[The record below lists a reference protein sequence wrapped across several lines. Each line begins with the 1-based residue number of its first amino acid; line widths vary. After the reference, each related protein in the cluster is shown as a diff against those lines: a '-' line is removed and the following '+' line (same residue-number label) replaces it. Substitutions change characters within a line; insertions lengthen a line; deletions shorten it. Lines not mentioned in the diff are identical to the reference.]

1 LGYDFTKKS
10 KDSQQRGKKRK
21 QDGMTQNGSNTSKM
35 LLFAIEQSGS
45 GPPKGTM
52 NLDPCDEEG
61 TAAFLRVIKN
71 FINVRN
77 PPLYDEIIFRGEGT
91 DVNIPKTHIGN
102 LLESNLNQ
110 KRKEMDGSYRISR
123 SLMSPIVLF
132 LHVDQGSFAKV
143 GYTPYASPV
152 ANSRSVHKKHVE
164 GVCKEVMNGKVVL
177 SQEDYAIFGYQIL
190 LNEED
195 SPESAESCP
204 VQYRCTLNRDNESN
218 NSIVAKRAVPVTHKN
233 LENVY
238 RTVS

>member
-1 LGYDFTKKS
+1 
-10 KDSQQRGKKRK
+10 
-21 QDGMTQNGSNTSKM
+21 M
-35 LLFAIEQSGS
+35 
-45 GPPKGTM
+45 
-52 NLDPCDEEG
+52 
-61 TAAFLRVIKN
+61 
-71 FINVRN
+71 
-77 PPLYDEIIFRGEGT
+77 
-91 DVNIPKTHIGN
+91 NIPKTHIGN

-110 KRKEMDGSYRISR
+110 KGKEMDGSYRISR

-195 SPESAESCP
+195 PPQSAESCP